1 MENKDQSHINDNEYF
16 TSFEKTY
23 NTKPDNERVSVS
35 IQAFDEKE
43 PTNLVGKA
51 VVCMIDQ
58 MTNIPGKDVDP
69 TGCMMAGFISTKSM
83 ARMLHAMAE
92 AMNQSLSYKMMMFV
106 REYFVYEMDEHLK
119 DRTQEKMTEMY
130 HESIANLFKKMR
142 EDAGE

>member
-106 REYFVYEMDEHLK
+106 REYFVYEMDEQLK
-119 DRTQEKMTEMY
+119 VKAKELLGDEL